1 MTLRFFLVFFNSSLY
16 NEEKELQMKKILLI
30 LFFLIGG
37 IFLIMFLGRLFY
49 TQYRQEKVTNFV
61 EGFQNN
67 LSRDIPISN
76 GQEVWSDKES
86 WIYFSIGEEGNPV
99 QKELKALMPKQNQL
113 GKYANHEVKRLH
125 LLYPQKVSS
134 DLEGVSELVLKE
146 SSYRIKGLD
155 IIKDKDK
162 EHQRIHFKDTR
173 YKTPFTL
180 NDFIRDKGAF
190 RKVIEA
196 ATSQGSW
203 SQERKNT
210 VLEPFQSDDW
220 SEINFSYKDSQLFL
234 TKDLSLPLTS
244 IFDAIQGTYL
254 TGNDLTSYQDYQE
267 EKKKNLKRVALTFDD
282 GPNPDTTPRV
292 LEILDQYDAKATFFT
307 LGHKL
312 AGQETLVKRM
322 IDQGNEIGNHTWSHP
337 NLTTLSVEGIKQEIT
352 ATNQAIEKITHQKP
366 TLMRPPYGAINAT
379 VQAAVGMKEIM
390 WTVDTL
396 DWQSHSTPAIMKKL
410 KEQLTPGG
418 IILMHDI
425 HQTSVDALP
434 SVLDYLKSQGY
445 EVVTVSELYGY

>member
-1 MTLRFFLVFFNSSLY
+1 
-16 NEEKELQMKKILLI
+16 MKKILLI

-37 IFLIMFLGRLFY
+37 TFLIMFLGRLFY
-49 TQYRQEKVTNFV
+49 NQYRQEKVTSFV
-61 EGFQNN
+61 ENFQNN
-67 LSRDIPISN
+67 LSRDISISN
-76 GQEVWSDKES
+76 GQEIWSDKES

-99 QKELKALMPKQNQL
+99 QEELKVLMPKQNQL
-113 GKYANHEVKRLH
+113 GQYANHEVKRLH

-134 DLEGVSELVLKE
+134 DLDGISELVLKE

-155 IIKDKDK
+155 IIKEKDK
-162 EHQRIHFKDTR
+162 EHQRIHFKDAR

-234 TKDLSLPLTS
+234 TKELSLPLTS

-366 TLMRPPYGAINAT
+366 TLMRPPYGATNAT

>member
-1 MTLRFFLVFFNSSLY
+1 M
-16 NEEKELQMKKILLI
+16 
-30 LFFLIGG
+30 
-37 IFLIMFLGRLFY
+37 
-49 TQYRQEKVTNFV
+49 
-61 EGFQNN
+61 
-67 LSRDIPISN
+67 
-76 GQEVWSDKES
+76 
-86 WIYFSIGEEGNPV
+86 
-99 QKELKALMPKQNQL
+99 
-113 GKYANHEVKRLH
+113 
-125 LLYPQKVSS
+125 
-134 DLEGVSELVLKE
+134 
-146 SSYRIKGLD
+146 
-155 IIKDKDK
+155 
-162 EHQRIHFKDTR
+162 
-173 YKTPFTL
+173 
-180 NDFIRDKGAF
+180 
-190 RKVIEA
+190 
-196 ATSQGSW
+196 
-203 SQERKNT
+203 
-210 VLEPFQSDDW
+210 
-220 SEINFSYKDSQLFL
+220 NFSYKDSQLFL
-234 TKDLSLPLTS
+234 TKELSLPLTS

-254 TGNDLTSYQDYQE
+254 TGNDLTRYQDYQE

-282 GPNPDTTPRV
+282 RPNPDTTPRV
-292 LEILDQYDAKATFFT
+292 LKILDQYDAKATFFT

-366 TLMRPPYGAINAT
+366 TLMRPPYGATNAT

>member
-1 MTLRFFLVFFNSSLY
+1 
-16 NEEKELQMKKILLI
+16 MKKILLI

-86 WIYFSIGEEGNPV
+86 WIYFSIGEDGNPV
-99 QKELKALMPKQNQL
+99 QEELKVLMPKQNQL
-113 GKYANHEVKRLH
+113 GQYANHEVKRLH

-134 DLEGVSELVLKE
+134 DLDGISELVLKE

-155 IIKDKDK
+155 IIKEKDK
-162 EHQRIHFKDTR
+162 EHQRIHFKDAR

-203 SQERKNT
+203 SQERKHT

-234 TKDLSLPLTS
+234 TKELSLPLTS

-254 TGNDLTSYQDYQE
+254 TGNDLISYQDYQE

-292 LEILDQYDAKATFFT
+292 LEILDQYNAKATFFT

-312 AGQETLVKRM
+312 ASQETLVKRI

-366 TLMRPPYGAINAT
+366 TLMRPPYGATNAT
-379 VQAAVGMKEIM
+379 VQAAVGMKEVM

-396 DWQSHSTPAIMKKL
+396 DWQSHSTLAIMKKL